1 MAYNQSRSYNNE
13 APGNPY
19 ISSNINSGEATIAQI
34 PPRRDLQNQSQ
45 SVPQQSAR
53 VPVPAYNNQYQY
65 SNPQYSMQ
73 QQQHNQNNQ
82 GYNIVTNNNNNNNSQ
97 GPQPTMDQNYQ
108 QFQQQQTQQ
117 QQQYN
122 HSQHHYGNNGS
133 YPQQQQQPYVNTGTN
148 MQQSMPHSQQG
159 KYGQINMNGNAN
171 INTNAS
177 SMPSRRKVTLKLVI
191 LGNSG

>member
-19 ISSNINSGEATIAQI
+19 ISSNMNSGEATIAQI

-73 QQQHNQNNQ
+73 QQQ
-82 GYNIVTNNNNNNNSQ
+82 
-97 GPQPTMDQNYQ
+97 
-108 QFQQQQTQQ
+108 
-117 QQQYN
+117 QYN

-133 YPQQQQQPYVNTGTN
+133 YPQQQQQPYVNTSTN

-171 INTNAS
+171 INTSAS